1 MSFSGP
7 VPAHQPLDL
16 MYPLGPRAPRVG
28 RALASPAM
36 ASPLRH
42 AVDLLSYAATR
53 SGHQSRDRATVA
65 DLAVAD
71 GDLDLPPG
79 LEVRW
84 LGVAG
89 FVLTYEGTTVLI
101 DPYVS
106 RAPFADMLR
115 RRTVL
120 PDRNL
125 VNRWVPKADA
135 VLVGHTHFDHAL
147 DAPEIARRDGATVYG
162 STSARHLMALHG
174 LADRSVV
181 VEPHRV
187 YEIGPF
193 EVTFVPSVHSKLV
206 LGLKVNQGG
215 ELTCEHLGDL
225 CPQAYQCGQVW
236 GIHIAVAGVTLYHQ
250 GSADLIDDEVRHRDV
265 DVMLCGIA
273 GRQFTP
279 GYLERILPRLQPRV
293 IVATHHD
300 DFFVPLGVEPGFAL
314 GVDVARFPDEVA
326 AVSQDFRV
334 VTLPEPTPLG

>member
-1 MSFSGP
+1 MPS
-7 VPAHQPLDL
+7 
-16 MYPLGPRAPRVG
+16 
-28 RALASPAM
+28 ALTN
-36 ASPLRH
+36 LR
-42 AVDLLSYAATR
+42 DLLTYAATR
-53 SGHQSRDRATVA
+53 KGHDRADRAVLT
-65 DLAVAD
+65 DLAVDAD
-71 GDLDLPPG
+71 DLGLPDG
-79 LEVRW
+79 VEVRW

-89 FVLTYEGTTVLI
+89 FVLTYQQTTVLI

-106 RAPFADMLR
+106 RAAFGDMLR

-120 PDRNL
+120 PDRAL
-125 VNRWVPKADA
+125 VNRWIPRADA

-162 STSARHLMALHG
+162 STSAHHLMALHG
-174 LADRSVV
+174 LAERAVV

-215 ELTCEHLGDL
+215 ELTCEHVGDL

-236 GIHIAVAGVTLYHQ
+236 GIHIAVGGATLYHQ
-250 GSADLIDDEVRHRDV
+250 GSADLLDDQIRHRDV

-279 GYLERILPRLQPRV
+279 GYLERILPRLEPRI

-300 DFFVPLGVEPGFAL
+300 DFFVPLGDEQGFAM
-314 GVDVARFPDEVA
+314 GVDVARFPEEVA
-326 AVSQDFRV
+326 AVGRDFRV
-334 VTLPEPTPLG
+334 VTLPEPIPVA

>member
-1 MSFSGP
+1 MT
-7 VPAHQPLDL
+7 
-16 MYPLGPRAPRVG
+16 
-28 RALASPAM
+28 
-36 ASPLRH
+36 SPLRH

-53 SGHQSRDRATVA
+53 SGHQERDRATVA
-65 DLAVAD
+65 DLAVAPP
-71 GDLDLPPG
+71 DLGLPPG

-89 FVLTYEGTTVLI
+89 FVLCYEGTTVLI

-106 RAPFADMLR
+106 RAPLGDMVR

-120 PDRNL
+120 PDRSL
-125 VNRWVPKADA
+125 VDRWVPRADA

-162 STSARHLMALHG
+162 STSAQHLLALHG
-174 LADRSVV
+174 LADRAVV

-206 LGLKVNQGG
+206 LGLKVSQGG

-225 CPQAYQCGQVW
+225 CPQAYRCGQVW
-236 GIHIAVAGVTLYHQ
+236 GIHIAVAGITLYHQ
-250 GSADLIDDEVRHRDV
+250 GSADLLDDEVRHRDV

-279 GYLERILPRLQPRV
+279 GYLERILPRLEPRV

-300 DFFVPLGVEPGFAL
+300 DFFVPLGQEQGFAL

-326 AVSQDFRV
+326 AVSGDFRV
-334 VTLPEPTPLG
+334 VTLPEPVPVA

>member
-1 MSFSGP
+1 MT
-7 VPAHQPLDL
+7 
-16 MYPLGPRAPRVG
+16 
-28 RALASPAM
+28 
-36 ASPLRH
+36 SPLRH
-42 AVDLLSYAATR
+42 AADLLRYAATR
-53 SGHQSRDRATVA
+53 GSHQERDRATVA
-65 DLAVAD
+65 DLAVAAP
-71 GDLDLPPG
+71 DLGLPPG

-89 FVLTYEGTTVLI
+89 FVLSYQGTTVLI

-106 RAPFADMLR
+106 RAPLGDLVR

-120 PDRNL
+120 PDRAL
-125 VNRWVPKADA
+125 VDRWVPRADA

-147 DAPEIARRDGATVYG
+147 DTPEIARRDGATVYG
-162 STSARHLMALHG
+162 STSAQHLLALHG
-174 LADRSVV
+174 LAGRAVV

-206 LGLKVNQGG
+206 LGLAVSQGG

-236 GIHIAVAGVTLYHQ
+236 GIHIAVAGITLYHQ

-265 DVMLCGIA
+265 EVMLCGIA

-279 GYLERILPRLQPRV
+279 GYLERILPRLEPRV

-300 DFFVPLGVEPGFAL
+300 DFFVPLGQEQGFAL

-326 AVSQDFRV
+326 AVSRDFRV
-334 VTLPEPTPLG
+334 VTLPEPVPVA

>member
-1 MSFSGP
+1 MT
-7 VPAHQPLDL
+7 
-16 MYPLGPRAPRVG
+16 
-28 RALASPAM
+28 
-36 ASPLRH
+36 SPLRH
-42 AVDLLSYAATR
+42 AAELLHYAATR
-53 SGHQSRDRATVA
+53 GTHRERDRATVA
-65 DLAVAD
+65 DLAVPAS
-71 GDLDLPPG
+71 DLGLPPG

-89 FVLTYEGTTVLI
+89 FVLSYEGTTVLI

-106 RAPFADMLR
+106 RAPLGDMVR

-120 PDRNL
+120 PDRAL
-125 VNRWVPKADA
+125 VDRWVPRADA

-162 STSARHLMALHG
+162 STSAQHLLALHG
-174 LADRSVV
+174 LAERAVV
-181 VEPHRV
+181 VESHRV

-206 LGLKVNQGG
+206 LGLAVSQGG

-236 GIHIAVAGVTLYHQ
+236 GIHIAVAGITLYHQ
-250 GSADLIDDEVRHRDV
+250 GSADLVDAEVRHRDV

-279 GYLERILPRLQPRV
+279 GYLERILPRLEPRV

-300 DFFVPLGVEPGFAL
+300 DFFVPLGREQGFAL

-326 AVSQDFRV
+326 AVSRDFRV
-334 VTLPEPTPLG
+334 VTLPEPVPAA